1 MRRTSR
7 FTVIA
12 TVAGVA
18 AVGVAVAL
26 ALRGQR
32 PGVVPLVLLGALAIF
47 SENSSVELM
56 GGTSASAGLMV
67 VMASVVIFATEGSGW
82 ALGPLLVGMC
92 GCAYL
97 PHLRRFEWRK
107 ILFNCGMHGFSAL
120 AAAATFAL
128 CAPASITSVPVLLLM
143 AFPAAIAF
151 SVVNLTMLAGVVAL
165 NTDRPVRKVFP
176 ELARGHLR
184 VYPFAILGVFLGLL
198 YRDAGPIVVPL
209 FVAPVLIA
217 RETFRSYIGLEDAQE
232 ATIKTLIGA
241 LEAKDGYTA
250 GHVGRVAVYSQY
262 VGEELNLGSGR
273 LVRLRFAALMHDVGK
288 LVVPNHLL
296 NKPGKLTAE
305 EYAQVRRHEEVSVAI
320 LRRIDFLRPVAPSAS
335 AQYAHYREEDATDH
349 PIEPYIVAV
358 ADAYD
363 AMTSTRAYRR
373 ALSQEVAFAEL
384 RAKTGVQFHP
394 IVVEALISALE
405 RRDERHGAGY
415 EADDAAEIF
424 LVAPPE
430 GDLGSAGLGDLAATT
445 ATDLAAPRP
454 ADRAQGGVA

>member
-1 MRRTSR
+1 MARRTSL

-12 TVAGVA
+12 TVAGVT
-18 AVGVAVAL
+18 AVGVALAL
-26 ALRGQR
+26 ALAGQR
-32 PGVVPLVLLGALAIF
+32 PGALPLVLLAALAIF
-47 SENSSVELM
+47 SENSSVELQ

-67 VMASVVIFATEGSGW
+67 VTASVVIFASEGSGW

-92 GCAYL
+92 GCIYL
-97 PHLRRFEWRK
+97 PHVRRLEWRK

-120 AAAATFAL
+120 AAAGVFAL
-128 CAPASITSVPVLLLM
+128 VAPASIASVPVLLLM

-151 SVVNLTMLAGVVAL
+151 STVNITMLAGIVAL
-165 NTDRPVRKVFP
+165 NSDRSLRRVLP
-176 ELARGHLR
+176 ELARGHLQ

-209 FVAPVLIA
+209 FFAPVLIA
-217 RETFRSYIGLEDAQE
+217 RETFQSYISLEDAQE
-232 ATIKTLIGA
+232 AAVKTLIGA

-250 GHVGRVAVYSQY
+250 GHAGRVAIYAQY
-262 VGEELNLGSGR
+262 VGEELNFTPRR
-273 LVRLRFAALMHDVGK
+273 LERLRFAALMHDVGK

-320 LRRIDFLRPVAPSAS
+320 LTRIDFLAPVAPSAS
-335 AQYAHYREEDATDH
+335 GEYTRYRPEHANDR
-349 PIEPYIVAV
+349 PIEPYVVAV

-373 ALSQEVAFAEL
+373 ALSQEVAFGEL

-394 IVVEALISALE
+394 VVVEALICALE

-424 LVAPPE
+424 LITPPE
-430 GDLGSAGLGDLAATT
+430 GGIGSAGLGDLAT
-445 ATDLAAPRP
+445 APAELADAP
-454 ADRAQGGVA
+454 ADRTQGGAA